1 LRELN
6 HLTARDLLERYDR
19 KEISPVEVIEDV
31 LRQVERCE
39 PSLKATYCLDPDGAR
54 AAARAS
60 EERWR
65 RGDPIG
71 PLDGVPITV
80 KENVATRGTPMP
92 LGTAA
97 SELQPFSADA
107 PPAQR
112 VREAG
117 AIIFTKTTMPDYG
130 MLSSGLSSF
139 HPLTRNPWDLDKNP
153 GGSSSG
159 AGAAAVAG
167 YGPLHIGTD
176 IGGSIRLPS
185 GWCGVFGLKPS
196 LGRVPID
203 PPYVGRVAGPMT
215 RTVKDSALLM
225 SVLALPDERDFMS
238 LPPTPIAWTKL
249 ERELRGLK
257 FGLLLDA
264 GCGLAVE
271 PEVRDAVT
279 AAARAFEA
287 AGAIVEPMKPFE
299 TRAMLEG
306 VDSFFRIRAW
316 ADVSRLSPERRAK
329 ILPFIRQWAETGA
342 KLSGLEA
349 FNGFNQTMALRA
361 AAVAGC
367 RPYDY
372 VLSPTAPLPAFAAE
386 LPCPTNDVAHPFEH
400 ICFTLPF
407 NMSEQPAASIN
418 CGYTKEGLPI
428 GLQIIGKRFDDLGVL
443 QMARA
448 YEKMRPAQRPWPMW
462 PVQ

>member
-19 KEISPVEVIEDV
+19 KEISPVEVIDDV
-31 LRQVERCE
+31 LRQVEDCE

-97 SELQPFSADA
+97 SELLPLPADA

-153 GGSSSG
+153 GGSSAG

-185 GWCGVFGLKPS
+185 GWCGIFGLKPS

-257 FGLLLDA
+257 FGLLLDV
-264 GCGLAVE
+264 GCGLTVE
-271 PEVRDAVT
+271 QEVRDAVT

-299 TRAMLEG
+299 TRAMLDG

-316 ADVSRLSPERRAK
+316 ADVSRLSPERRGK
-329 ILPFIRQWAETGA
+329 ILPFIRQWTEAGA

-349 FNGFNQTMALRA
+349 FNGFSQTMVLRA
-361 AAVAGC
+361 AAVTAC

-418 CGYTKEGLPI
+418 CGYTKDGLPI

-443 QMARA
+443 QIARA
-448 YEKMRPAQRPWPMW
+448 YEKMRPPQRPWPMW